1 MELMNCPTCT
11 KNVTNMEYLH
21 PGDRPEICN
30 EPNCG
35 KAFLNMRSLSYH
47 REMVHEQ
54 VSKECSPSQVSPVP
68 DVQCEEMNVVSHSY
82 PGVSFGMP
90 VSNDQMYQN
99 VRSQEADKNSFSD
112 AFSSSARTGASAA
125 YGVAHSAVGAI
136 HFGEASSQ
144 ARAPSSSQYNP
155 YSESG
160 TYLYPK
166 HSAESAPPS
175 NTNDGGVS
183 GLGAVFAAEDELDDL
198 DDLIS

>member
-11 KNVTNMEYLH
+11 NNVTNMEYLH

-68 DVQCEEMNVVSHSY
+68 DVQSEEMNVVSHSY
-82 PGVSFGMP
+82 PGVSFGIP
-90 VSNDQMYQN
+90 VSIDQMYQN
-99 VRSQEADKNSFSD
+99 GRSQETERNSLSD
-112 AFSSSARTGASAA
+112 AFSSSARTGASTA
-125 YGVAHSAVGAI
+125 YGLAYSAVGAI
-136 HFGEASSQ
+136 GEASVQ
-144 ARAPSSSQYNP
+144 VRVPSSGQYNP
-155 YSESG
+155 HPESE

-166 HSAESAPPS
+166 HSSESAPPS
-175 NTNDGGVS
+175 NSYDGGVS